1 MASRQ
6 AKILSSTQIKA
17 TLSYLETSRNPERN
31 RTIFLLS
38 HKAGLRSCEIAKI
51 KWHMVMDADGRL
63 SDTIHLEDGIS
74 KKGGGGQ
81 LPIPKDLGAALQA
94 LFDLRQ
100 PVPADN
106 IIYSERGRRMSAQ
119 SVTTMLWL
127 LYRDLGFVGAS
138 SHSGRRFYITQ
149 IARKVSSVG
158 GSMRECQLLARH
170 SSLSVTQRYVDVNT
184 SAARQVVELI

>member
-1 MASRQ
+1 MTTRQ
-6 AKILSSTQIKA
+6 AKILSSNQIKA
-17 TLSYLETSRNPERN
+17 TIAYLENSRNPERN
-31 RTIFLLS
+31 RAIFLLS

-51 KWHMVMDADGRL
+51 KWHMVMDSEGRL

-74 KKGGGGQ
+74 KKGGGGM
-81 LPIPKDLGAALQA
+81 LPVPRDLGAALQA
-94 LFDLRQ
+94 LYDLCS
-100 PVPADN
+100 PLPADN
-106 IIYSERGRRMSAQ
+106 IIYSERGRRMTAQ

-158 GSMRECQLLARH
+158 GSMRDCQMLARH
-170 SSLSVTQRYVDVNT
+170 SSLSITQRYVEVNT